1 MFRLNLKCM
10 TRYQQGKRGL
20 TAAHAEAFSASTAER
35 WLAERPSIFSGLK
48 LASSWTEDKD
58 GSIWEASV
66 NTGTAPR
73 HQMPFFFP
81 YTQSDPPR
89 IEWAAVAREEAKRVC
104 HKRD

>member
-1 MFRLNLKCM
+1 MFRFNLKCM
-10 TRYQQGKRGL
+10 KRYQQGKRGL
-20 TAAHAEAFSASTAER
+20 SAAHAEAFSASTAER
-35 WLAERPSIFSGLK
+35 WMAESSSIFSDLK

-81 YTQSDPPR
+81 IHT
-89 IEWAAVAREEAKRVC
+89 E
-104 HKRD
+104 